1 MSIRRAALALAAA
14 ALLATSLT
22 SVASAADP
30 APATPAL
37 KAATPDKKPIIKRFD
52 TWSTRC
58 QEEEKSNGKMSC
70 HAFVDVRAGEEK
82 QQILYFGV
90 GYVPNKKD
98 ELFAFAMTPL
108 GSILT
113 PGVGVSVD
121 DKEKFGGPYAFCL
134 PVGCQAEIKLT
145 DAQFKA
151 MKNGKTMEVLFRLM
165 GQGVVKIPVDLK
177 GFSAAVASLPK
188 P

>member
-14 ALLATSLT
+14 ALMATSMTTL
-22 SVASAADP
+22 ARAADP
-30 APATPAL
+30 APAAPAL
-37 KAATPDKKPIIKRFD
+37 KAAQSDKKPIIKRFD

-58 QEEEKSNGKMSC
+58 QEEEDAKGKMSC
-70 HAFVDVRAGEEK
+70 HAFVDVRAGDEK
-82 QQILYFGV
+82 RQILYFGV

-113 PGVGVSVD
+113 PGVGVSID

-134 PVGCQAEIKLT
+134 PMGCQAEIKLT
-145 DAQFKA
+145 DEQIKA
-151 MKNGKTMEVLFRLM
+151 LKSGKTMEVMFRLM

-177 GFSAAVASLPK
+177 GFSAAIASLPK
-188 P
+188 S

>member
-14 ALLATSLT
+14 ALLATSMT
-22 SVASAADP
+22 SLARAADP
-30 APATPAL
+30 APAAPAL
-37 KAATPDKKPIIKRFD
+37 KTAHPEKKPIIKRFD

-58 QEEEKSNGKMSC
+58 QEDENAKGKMSC
-70 HAFVDVRAGEEK
+70 HAFVDVRAGQEK
-82 QQILYFGV
+82 SQILYFGV
-90 GYVPNKKD
+90 GYVPNKKG

-108 GSILT
+108 GSILP

-134 PVGCQAEIKLT
+134 PIGCQAEIKLT
-145 DAQFKA
+145 DDQVKA
-151 MKNGKTMEVLFRLM
+151 IKNGKSMEILFRLM

-177 GFSAAVASLPK
+177 GFSAAIASLPK